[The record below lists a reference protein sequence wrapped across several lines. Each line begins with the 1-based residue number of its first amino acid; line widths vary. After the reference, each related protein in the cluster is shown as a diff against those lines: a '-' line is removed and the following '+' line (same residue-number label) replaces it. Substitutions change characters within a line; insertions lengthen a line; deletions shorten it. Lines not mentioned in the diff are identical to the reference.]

1 MAINDIQIAVSQEFF
16 TAYSR
21 IPQKQQTK
29 VMQFVN
35 KFRTDPTGGGINYEK
50 IQVCKDQNL
59 RSVRIDDTY
68 RGIVLKPKTGN
79 VYLLLWVDHHDK
91 AYDWARNRVCEINPQ
106 LGTLQIYQV
115 SETQITSSEKTETK
129 AAALFE
135 SLRDRE
141 LLRLGVPEKLIP
153 TIRSIMSKDDLA
165 ALSDVLPP
173 DVNLALSWI
182 SQGETYDDVV
192 STLADYGAEEKAQ
205 VDTEDFSKA
214 LLHPVSRQQFQV
226 DPSEEELI
234 QMLNAPLEKWR
245 VFLHPAQLKIVERDW
260 NGPVRVLGG
269 AGTGKT
275 VVAMHRAKWLSER
288 LPKESDDKI
297 LFTTFTRNLA
307 ADIQANLEKIV
318 PRDLLKRI
326 EVVNLD
332 KWVTQFLRQ
341 CDYDLSIDYGKS
353 SKEFWEKAL
362 TLAPPE
368 LNLPASFYKKEWEQ
382 IIQPQEVTSFTQ
394 YMEAPRTGRG
404 VRLNRK
410 ERKDIWP
417 VFEEY
422 QLLLSENKLREP
434 ADAMRDARQLLE
446 TGKSCLPYRHIIV
459 DEAQD
464 MGMQA
469 FRLLRAIIPETAN
482 DIFVVGDAHQRIYN
496 NKVVL
501 GQCGIKVVGRSMK
514 LRINYRTTEETRRWA
529 IALMN
534 GVKVDDLD
542 GGEDMSNGYI
552 SLVHGVEPVIEG
564 FDTIKAEVD
573 AIAAHLNDIKQSDG
587 FYNSTCV
594 VTRTNK
600 LMEQYE
606 AELSARG
613 IDVYRVQRSVPD
625 DRRQTGV
632 RIATMHRVKGLEF
645 DRIILC
651 GINKGVV
658 PLETPELFSDDIT
671 VRKNADA
678 QERSLLFVA
687 ATRAKK
693 SVMITSCG
701 EVSPY
706 LA

>member
-35 KFRTDPTGGGINYEK
+35 KFRTDPTGTGINYEK

-115 SETQITSSEKTETK
+115 SETQIASSEKTEKKT
-129 AAALFE
+129 AALFE
-135 SLRDRE
+135 ALRDRE
-141 LLRLGVPEKLIP
+141 LLRLGAPEKLIP
-153 TIRSIMSKDDLA
+153 TIRSILSNDDLT
-165 ALSDVLPP
+165 ALSDTLPP
-173 DVNLALSWI
+173 DVYLALSWI

-192 STLADYGAEEKAQ
+192 ATLADYGAEEKAQ

-214 LLHPVSRQQFQV
+214 LLHPVSRQLFQV

-275 VVAMHRAKWLSER
+275 VVAMHRARWLSER

-341 CDYDLSIDYGKS
+341 SDYDLSIDYGKS

-382 IIQPQEVTSFTQ
+382 IIQPQEITSFTQ
-394 YMEAPRTGRG
+394 YLAAPRTGRG
-404 VRLNRK
+404 VRLDRK

-434 ADAMRDARQLLE
+434 ADAMRDARLLLE
-446 TGKSCLPYRHIIV
+446 SDKTRLPYRHIIV

-469 FRLLRAIIPETAN
+469 FRLLRAIVPEGPN
-482 DIFVVGDAHQRIYN
+482 DCFIVGDAHQRIYN

-534 GVKVDDLD
+534 GIKVDDLD

-552 SLVHGVEPVIEG
+552 SLVHGVEPMIAG
-564 FDTIKAEVD
+564 FDTIKAEAD

-606 AELSARG
+606 AELSSRG

-651 GINKGVV
+651 GINKGIV
-658 PLETPELFSDDIT
+658 PLETAELSSDDIT

-678 QERSLLFVA
+678 QERALLFVA

-701 EVSPY
+701 EVCPY
-706 LA
+706 LV